1 MLLLLMILMM
11 NKMHDDAVNYND
23 LSYHKQVAL
32 CRAGVKCEVRGGK
45 MRGTGAR

>member
-1 MLLLLMILMM
+1 MLLLMMILMM

-32 CRAGVKCEVRGGK
+32 CRAGVKCEVVKCEVPVRG
-45 MRGTGAR
+45 RL